1 MRVFRVLAATAL
13 TAILMSNAQA
23 ADFPTLR
30 GSQYDASPSSLGQVS
45 GGSGVD
51 WNGFTIGVHG
61 GLSRSYFDF
70 DNSMQSL
77 AAQPLR
83 QTALLS
89 EYNPPNW
96 IQTRSGQDRGQTWGA
111 MVGYNLMIDDIVVG
125 LEADY
130 TRANQG
136 HSSADLIGRRVVTS
150 NSDVN
155 DVTLTSNQTVSVTDY
170 ATARIRLGYVVGR
183 FMPFV
188 TLGGAVGRFDSTK
201 TVGIDWRFQR
211 AGVGGFGN
219 AFGFPTVVSDSKR
232 DVYGYGLTGGAG
244 LDIALTDFAFVRA
257 EYQYVRFADIK
268 GTTVD
273 MNTIRVGA
281 GVKF

>member
-13 TAILMSNAQA
+13 TTLLAANAQA

-30 GSQYDASPSSLGQVS
+30 GSQYDAPPSSLGQVS
-45 GGSGVD
+45 SGSGVD

-70 DNSMQSL
+70 DTSMQAV
-77 AAQPLR
+77 AAVPLR
-83 QTALLS
+83 QTSLLS
-89 EYNPPNW
+89 EYNPPSW

-111 MVGYNLMIDDIVVG
+111 IVGYNVMIDDIVVG

-130 TRANQG
+130 TRANQS
-136 HSSADLIGRRVVTS
+136 HSSYDQIGRRVTTS
-150 NSDVN
+150 NGDVN
-155 DVTLTSNQTVSVTDY
+155 DVILTSAQTVSINDY
-170 ATARIRLGYVVGR
+170 ATARVRLGYVVGR
-183 FMPFV
+183 FMPFA
-188 TLGGAVGRFDSTK
+188 TFGGAVGRFDSTK

-211 AGVGGFGN
+211 AGVGAFGN
-219 AFGFPTVVSDSKR
+219 AFGFPTVASDSKR
-232 DVYGYGLTGGAG
+232 DVYGYGLTGGVG

-257 EYQYVRFADIK
+257 EYQYVRFADVK
-268 GTTVD
+268 GSVID
-273 MNTIRVGA
+273 MNTIRVGG